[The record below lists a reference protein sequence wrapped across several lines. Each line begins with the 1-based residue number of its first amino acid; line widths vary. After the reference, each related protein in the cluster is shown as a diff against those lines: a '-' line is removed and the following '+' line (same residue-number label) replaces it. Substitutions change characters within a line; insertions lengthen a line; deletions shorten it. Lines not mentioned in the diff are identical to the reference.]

1 MKVVK
6 GLNLNAFSCSNSDY
20 LDHKNSYNKPLH
32 THNDPNIMQN
42 LNFNN
47 LTLNNNINNLKIKV
61 NSDKINEGKPTPF
74 VTNDGLNIP
83 YKTHKVRKLNKNM
96 VINLTQK
103 SNNTFISNNTKNS
116 NNNQQKKSPSA
127 AYLITL
133 PSLLMDKSSTKS
145 FTGIN
150 TENSVPI
157 LRDEIKIR
165 NSPRKINYDQFFKYK
180 DIHTDDITFIKEKIS
195 YENTECNSTNVV
207 FPQSYFD
214 LVTNNLEK
222 HKNFIRK
229 RTKIDLSHY
238 TSKLFT
244 ENNSMDVMNETVGNI
259 SKLQATF
266 DNVKSNS
273 KQNNYKFDYFS
284 FRKYFDV
291 SK

>member
-116 NNNQQKKSPSA
+116 NNN
-127 AYLITL
+127 
-133 PSLLMDKSSTKS
+133 
-145 FTGIN
+145 
-150 TENSVPI
+150 
-157 LRDEIKIR
+157 
-165 NSPRKINYDQFFKYK
+165 
-180 DIHTDDITFIKEKIS
+180 
-195 YENTECNSTNVV
+195 
-207 FPQSYFD
+207 
-214 LVTNNLEK
+214 
-222 HKNFIRK
+222 
-229 RTKIDLSHY
+229 
-238 TSKLFT
+238 
-244 ENNSMDVMNETVGNI
+244 
-259 SKLQATF
+259 
-266 DNVKSNS
+266 
-273 KQNNYKFDYFS
+273 
-284 FRKYFDV
+284 
-291 SK
+291 